1 MSPLDDPQPPAPQQ
15 DAFDA
20 ERMPAG
26 PAPMSAMAV
35 VGFVSSLMVCC
46 PVLSPLLGLIFSLV
60 GLSQTKGGARRG
72 RSLALAGLII
82 SIVVIPLQGL
92 GIPMVAG
99 RAMGLVRIAV
109 ATTAFQSGDIDAGIA
124 AWYDLASD
132 DLKSAMTEDE
142 FAAWINAEFKKHG
155 GLQSLQLNPNQ
166 AGSPSTDGGRAQL
179 QWRAQ
184 FPSETMDVYTDIS
197 VGSWGRMFLENVTIG
212 DAQLIAANDSPLDS
226 GTGDEPTNE
235 KSADDE
241 PTDKK
246 TTGDEPTE
254 NQDTDDDG

>member
-60 GLSQTKGGARRG
+60 GLSQTKGGVRRG

-82 SIVVIPLQGL
+82 SIIMVPLHGWGVVAGVNGITGVAQLHIAMIALQQGDADDAYSTLYKLGSPELKSAVSEDEMAEWITVEFDKYGGLQGL
-92 GIPMVAG
+92 LADAVQPFEAGPGPGIF
-99 RAMGLVRIAV
+99 RYR
-109 ATTAFQSGDIDAGIA
+109 
-124 AWYDLASD
+124 W
-132 DLKSAMTEDE
+132 K
-142 FAAWINAEFKKHG
+142 
-155 GLQSLQLNPNQ
+155 
-166 AGSPSTDGGRAQL
+166 
-179 QWRAQ
+179 AQ
-184 FPSETMDVYTDIS
+184 FPEETITVLTVIRIRL
-197 VGSWGRMFLENVTIG
+197 WGQTHLENIIIG
-212 DAQLIAANDSPLDS
+212 DAELIAANDSQPDS
-226 GTGDEPTNE
+226 GADEEPTNE
-235 KSADDE
+235 KSAGDE
-241 PTDKK
+241 PTDEK

-254 NQDTDDDG
+254 NEDTDEDG

>member
-1 MSPLDDPQPPAPQQ
+1 MSPFDDPQPPAPQQ

-20 ERMPAG
+20 EMMPAG
-26 PAPMSAMAV
+26 SAPMSIMAV

-60 GLSQTKGGARRG
+60 GLSQTKGGVRRG
-72 RSLALAGLII
+72 RGLAIAGLII

-92 GIPMVAG
+92 GIPMVTE
-99 RAMGLVRIAV
+99 RVMGLVRIGIASN
-109 ATTAFQSGDIDAGIA
+109 AFQAGDIDAGIA
-124 AWYDLASD
+124 AWYDLASP
-132 DLKSAMTEDE
+132 DLKSAVTEDE
-142 FAAWINAEFKKHG
+142 FEAWINAEFKKHG
-155 GLQSLQLNPNQ
+155 GLQSLQLSPNQ
-166 AGSPSTDGGRAQL
+166 TGSPSPDGGRAQI

-184 FPSETMDVYTDIS
+184 FPSETIDVYTDIS

-212 DAQLIAANDSPLDS
+212 EAQLIETKDSQPDS
-226 GTGDEPTNE
+226 DAG
-235 KSADDE
+235 DE

-254 NQDTDDDG
+254 DKDTDEDG

>member
-1 MSPLDDPQPPAPQQ
+1 M
-15 DAFDA
+15 
-20 ERMPAG
+20 MPTG

-35 VGFVSSLMVCC
+35 TGFVSSLIFCC

-72 RSLALAGLII
+72 RGLAKAGLII

-99 RAMGLVRIAV
+99 RAQGLVRIAV
-109 ATTAFQSGDIDAGIA
+109 ATTAFQSGDIDTGIA

-132 DLKSAMTEDE
+132 DLKSAMTGDE
-142 FAAWINAEFKKHG
+142 FAAWVNAEFEKHG
-155 GLQSLQLNPNQ
+155 GLQSLQLITNQ
-166 AGSPSTDGGRAQL
+166 QGSLSPDGERTRL
-179 QWRAQ
+179 PWRAQ
-184 FPSETMDVYTDIS
+184 FPSETMDVYTDLS

-212 DAQLIAANDSPLDS
+212 DAELIAANDSPLDS

-235 KSADDE
+235 KSADGE
-241 PTDKK
+241 PTDA
-246 TTGDEPTE
+246 E
-254 NQDTDDDG
+254 DTDEDTDEDG

>member
-1 MSPLDDPQPPAPQQ
+1 MSPFDDPQPPAPQQ

-20 ERMPAG
+20 ETMPAG
-26 PAPMSAMAV
+26 PAPMSTMAV
-35 VGFVSSLMVCC
+35 VGFVSSVIVCC

-60 GLSQTKGGARRG
+60 GLSQTKGGVRRG
-72 RSLALAGLII
+72 RGLAIAGLII

-99 RAMGLVRIAV
+99 RAKSWIPIAV
-109 ATTAFQSGDIDAGIA
+109 ATTSFQSGDVDAGIA

-142 FAAWINAEFKKHG
+142 FAAWVNAEFKKHG
-155 GLQSLQLNPNQ
+155 GLQSLQLSPNQ
-166 AGSPSTDGGRAQL
+166 AGSPSPDGERAQL
-179 QWRAQ
+179 HWRAQ
-184 FPSETMDVYTDIS
+184 FPSETMDIYTDIS

-212 DAQLIAANDSPLDS
+212 DAQLIETKDSQPDS
-226 GTGDEPTNE
+226 GAGDEPT
-235 KSADDE
+235 DE
-241 PTDKK
+241 K

-254 NQDTDDDG
+254 NEDTDEDG

>member
-1 MSPLDDPQPPAPQQ
+1 MSPFDDPQPPAPQQ

-60 GLSQTKGGARRG
+60 GLSQTKGGVRRG
-72 RSLALAGLII
+72 RGLAIAGLII

-92 GIPMVAG
+92 GIPMVVG
-99 RAMGLVRIAV
+99 RAKGLFPIAV
-109 ATTAFQSGDIDAGIA
+109 ATTSFQSGDVDAGIA

-142 FAAWINAEFKKHG
+142 FATWVNAEFKKHG
-155 GLQSLQLNPNQ
+155 GLESLQLSPNQ
-166 AGSPSTDGGRAQL
+166 AGSPSPDGGRTQL

-184 FPSETMDVYTDIS
+184 FPSETVDVYTDIS
-197 VGSWGRMFLENVTIG
+197 VGSWGRIFLENVTIG
-212 DAQLIAANDSPLDS
+212 DAQLIETKDSQPDS
-226 GTGDEPTNE
+226 GAG
-235 KSADDE
+235 DE

-254 NQDTDDDG
+254 NEDTDEGG